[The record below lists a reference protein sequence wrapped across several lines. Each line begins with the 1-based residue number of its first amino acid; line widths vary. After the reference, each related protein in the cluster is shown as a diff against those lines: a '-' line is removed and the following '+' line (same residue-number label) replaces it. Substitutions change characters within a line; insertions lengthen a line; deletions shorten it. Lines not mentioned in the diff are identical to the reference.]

1 MNTGEYIYGRT
12 LRYGPLPKSVT
23 RTLRLDDDVDA
34 ALEKMSKE
42 RGESV
47 NAIAGRALRKL
58 VEWDRL
64 AENAGL
70 VVISSTTMNRLM
82 DSQTLEQ
89 ARALGE
95 FVGNEVWKPVIIS
108 KFGEVTLESV
118 LKSIELIARYMG
130 RFDFVYS
137 TEGSK
142 RVVTIRHS
150 GGIKWSEFYLG
161 VATPLFSEVL
171 GTPINPL
178 KTEELIS
185 IEFTVPEGEMRGS

>member
-1 MNTGEYIYGRT
+1 
-12 LRYGPLPKSVT
+12 VT

-34 ALEKMSKE
+34 ALEKMAEE

-70 VVISSTTMNRLM
+70 VIVSSTTMGRLM
-82 DSQTLEQ
+82 DSQTSEQ

-108 KFGEVTLESV
+108 RYGEVTLDSV

-161 VATPLFSEVL
+161 VATPLFSQAL
-171 GTPINPL
+171 GLNINPVT
-178 KTEELIS
+178 TEELVS
-185 IEFTVPEGEMRGS
+185 IEFEVQEKRMRDA

>member
-1 MNTGEYIYGRT
+1 
-12 LRYGPLPKSVT
+12 VT

-34 ALEKMSKE
+34 ALEKLAEE

-70 VVISSTTMNRLM
+70 VVFSSTTVGRLM
-82 DSQTLEQ
+82 DSQTPEQ

-108 KFGEVTLESV
+108 RYGEITLDSV
-118 LKSIELIARYMG
+118 LKSIELISRYMA

-161 VATPLFSEVL
+161 AATPLFSQVL
-171 GTPINPL
+171 GTAFEPL
-178 KTEELIS
+178 MTDELLS
-185 IEFTVPEGEMRGS
+185 IEFTVPEGKTRGS

>member
-1 MNTGEYIYGRT
+1 M
-12 LRYGPLPKSVT
+12 T

-34 ALEKMSKE
+34 ALEKMAEE

-58 VEWDRL
+58 VEWDKL

-70 VVISSTTMNRLM
+70 VAISSTTMGRLM
-82 DSQTLEQ
+82 DSQTPEQ
-89 ARALGE
+89 AKALGE
-95 FVGNEVWKPVIIS
+95 FVGNEVWKPIIIS
-108 KFGEVTLESV
+108 RYGEVSLESV

-130 RFDFVYS
+130 RFDFIYS

-150 GGIKWSEFYLG
+150 GGIKWSQFYLG
-161 VATPLFSEVL
+161 AATPLFSQAL
-171 GTPINPL
+171 GLNFSAVT
-178 KTEELIS
+178 TEELVS
-185 IEFTVPEGEMRGS
+185 IEFEMPQSKMRDA

>member
-1 MNTGEYIYGRT
+1 M
-12 LRYGPLPKSVT
+12 T

-34 ALEKMSKE
+34 ALEKMAEE

-70 VVISSTTMNRLM
+70 VVISSTTMRRLM
-82 DSQTLEQ
+82 DSQTPEQ

-108 KFGEVTLESV
+108 RYGEITLDSV
-118 LKSIELIARYMG
+118 LKSIELIGRYMG
-130 RFDFVYS
+130 RFDFIYS

-142 RVVTIRHS
+142 RVVTVRHA

-161 VATPLFSEVL
+161 AATPLFSQVL
-171 GTPINPL
+171 GASFNPL
-178 KTEELIS
+178 MTEELIA
-185 IEFTVPEGEMRGS
+185 IEFETPEGNTRES